1 MMEATPLT
9 IFEAMAQSDHE
20 QVLYCSDPNV
30 GLRAIIAIHS
40 TRLGPALG
48 GTRFYPYADEQAAL
62 TDVLRLSRG
71 MTQKAAVAGLDLGG
85 GKAVIIGDPASD
97 RTEALLRA
105 FGRHVDSLGGRYIT
119 AEDVGTS
126 TDDMAVIRRETTHVV
141 GLSEG
146 LGGSG
151 DPSPATARGVLHAM
165 HATAQHLWDNPSL
178 QGRRIVVSG
187 IGKVGAALARLL
199 VIERAEVVLANRSS
213 GVAGSLAT
221 ELGCESADYGESQRL
236 DCDIW
241 SPCALGGVL
250 DAVTIAALR
259 CKAVVGAANN
269 QLADGSCAELL
280 RAAGIVYAPD
290 YVVNAGGLTNVAL
303 ELSGYRRERAEH
315 EIARVGQATTQVLDA
330 AQAEGITTVEAAE
343 RLASDRIARLGAIGL
358 RARWT

>member
-1 MMEATPLT
+1 VDAAPLT

-20 QVLYCSDPNV
+20 QVLFCNDPNV

-85 GKAVIIGDPASD
+85 GKAVIIGDPATD

-105 FGRHVDSLGGRYIT
+105 FARHVDSLGGRYIT

-126 TDDMAVIRRETTHVV
+126 TDDMAVMRRETTHVV
-141 GLSEG
+141 GLDEG

-165 HATAQHLWDNPSL
+165 HATAQHLWGNPSL
-178 QGRRIVVSG
+178 EGRRIVVSG
-187 IGKVGAALARLL
+187 IGKVGTALARLL
-199 VIERAEVVLANRSS
+199 VTERAEVVLANRSS
-213 GVAGSLAT
+213 VVAESLAT
-221 ELGCESADYGESQRL
+221 ELGCRSVDYGESSRL

-250 DAVTIAALR
+250 DADTVATLR

-269 QLADGSCAELL
+269 QLADSSSAELL
-280 RAAGIVYAPD
+280 RAADVVYAPD
-290 YVVNAGGLTNVAL
+290 YVVNAGGLTNVAQ

-315 EIARVGQATTQVLDA
+315 EIARVVQATTQVLEA

-358 RARWT
+358 RSRRT